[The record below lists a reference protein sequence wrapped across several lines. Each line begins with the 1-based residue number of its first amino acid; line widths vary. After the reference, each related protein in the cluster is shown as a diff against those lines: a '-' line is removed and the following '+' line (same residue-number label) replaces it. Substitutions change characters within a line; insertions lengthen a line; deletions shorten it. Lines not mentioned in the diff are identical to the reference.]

1 MAYIGNEPEIG
12 FNTVFVQKF
21 NGDGA
26 CTQFTITQPISDP
39 DYLEVLVNNVQQEPY
54 ASYGVTNGL
63 ITFTEAPSVG
73 ANNIQVGMKSSTI
86 VYYNQITSSQL
97 VDGSIGGTKLID
109 GSVTGNKLGVTSV
122 SSNHIA
128 VGAVTGNLIPA
139 GAVTTNHIVAG
150 AITGN
155 LLAQNII
162 TSNNIVNGAI
172 LGNDIGVGQITGNLI
187 GIGAIS
193 GNNIGIGAITG
204 NNFAQPITS
213 NMIATSAITGNLIAV
228 NSINASNSI
237 VALSIT
243 GNLIGTG
250 AISANNFAGGGVGSG
265 SLSQNLTLS
274 TIRIAE
280 TVNVQTTPI
289 SGNYNIH
296 VAEATAYYFVGNT
309 TGPVTFNLIGNQS
322 TSLNSLLNVGQTAS
336 LAIAL
341 KQGATRYRANVFI
354 DGVNPL
360 SSVVWMGASQPAQLG
375 AQTQSVDAY
384 SITVIK
390 TENNGYTVM
399 VGNTTFAAANGQGMG
414 PGGAQ

>member
-86 VYYNQITSSQL
+86 VYFNQITSSQL

-109 GSVTGNKLGVTSV
+109 GSVTGNKLGITAIRGNNIVAGT
-122 SSNHIA
+122 I
-128 VGAVTGNLIPA
+128 TGNLIA
-139 GAVTTNHIVAG
+139 DTAVASNNIVVG

-155 LLAQNII
+155 LIADTAIRG
-162 TSNNIVNGAI
+162 NNIVA
-172 LGNDIGVGQITGNLI
+172 GQITGNLI
-187 GIGAIS
+187 ADTTIR
-193 GNNIGIGAITG
+193 GNNIVAG
-204 NNFAQPITS
+204 Q
-213 NMIATSAITGNLIAV
+213 ITGNLIAT

-250 AISANNFAGGGVGSG
+250 AISANNFAGGGVGSD
-265 SLSQNLTLS
+265 SLAQNLTIS
-274 TIRIAE
+274 TIRVAE

-309 TGPVTFNLIGNQS
+309 TGPVTFNLIGNNS

-375 AQTQSVDAY
+375 AQTQSIDTY

>member
-12 FNTVFVQKF
+12 FNTALVQKF

-39 DYLEVLVNNVQQEPY
+39 DYLEILVNNVQQEPY
-54 ASYGVTNGL
+54 ASYSVASGL

-73 ANNIQVGMKSSTI
+73 ANNIQVGMKSQSV
-86 VYYNQITSSQL
+86 VYYNQVTSSQL

-109 GSVTGNKLGVTSV
+109 GSVTGNKLGITSV
-122 SSNHIA
+122 SGNNIA
-128 VGAVTGNLIPA
+128 VGQITGNLIA
-139 GAVTTNHIVAG
+139 VGAVTTNHIVAG

-155 LLAQNII
+155 LLATNII
-162 TSNNIVNGAI
+162 NSNNIVDGSI
-172 LGNDIGVGQITGNLI
+172 LGNDLGLYSV
-187 GIGAIS
+187 S

-204 NNFAQPITS
+204 NNFAQP
-213 NMIATSAITGNLIAV
+213 ITGNLIAV

-309 TGPVTFNLIGNQS
+309 TGPVTFNLIGNNS

>member
-12 FNTVFVQKF
+12 FNTALVQKF

-54 ASYGVTNGL
+54 ASYSVASGL

-73 ANNIQVGMKSSTI
+73 ANNIQVGMKSQSV

-122 SSNHIA
+122 RGNNIVA
-128 VGAVTGNLIPA
+128 GTITGNLIA
-139 GAVTTNHIVAG
+139 DTAIRGNNIVAG
-150 AITGN
+150 TITGN
-155 LLAQNII
+155 LIADTAIRG
-162 TSNNIVNGAI
+162 NNIVA
-172 LGNDIGVGQITGNLI
+172 GQITGNLI
-187 GIGAIS
+187 ADTAIR
-193 GNNIGIGAITG
+193 GNNIVAG
-204 NNFAQPITS
+204 Q
-213 NMIATSAITGNLIAV
+213 ITGNLIAV

-250 AISANNFAGGGVGSG
+250 AISANNFAGGGVGSE

-296 VAEATAYYFVGNT
+296 VAEATAYYFVANT
-309 TGPVTFNLIGNQS
+309 TGPVTFNLIGNTT
-322 TSLNSLLNVGQTAS
+322 TSLNSLLSVGQTAS

-341 KQGATRYRANVFI
+341 KQGVTRYRANVFI

-375 AQTQSVDAY
+375 TQTQSVDAY

-414 PGGAQ
+414 PGGVQ

>member
-12 FNTVFVQKF
+12 FNTLSVQKF

-26 CTQFTITQPISDP
+26 CTQFSISQPISDP

-54 ASYGVTNGL
+54 ASYGVSSGV

-73 ANNIQVGMKSSTI
+73 ANNIQVGYKSQSI
-86 VYYNQITSSQL
+86 IYYNQVTSNQL
-97 VDGSIGGTKLID
+97 VDGSIGGVKLID
-109 GSVTGNKLGVTSV
+109 GSVTGNKLGIT
-122 SSNHIA
+122 
-128 VGAVTGNLIPA
+128 
-139 GAVTTNHIVAG
+139 
-150 AITGN
+150 AIRG
-155 LLAQNII
+155 
-162 TSNNIVNGAI
+162 NNIVA
-172 LGNDIGVGQITGNLI
+172 GQITGNLI
-187 GIGAIS
+187 AI
-193 GNNIGIGAITG
+193 
-204 NNFAQPITS
+204 
-213 NMIATSAITGNLIAV
+213 

-296 VAEATAYYFVGNT
+296 VAEATAYYFVANT
-309 TGPVTFNLIGNQS
+309 TGSVTFNLVGNTT
-322 TSLNSLLNVGQTAS
+322 TSLNSLLSVGQTAS

-341 KQGATRYRANVFI
+341 KQGVTKYRANVFI

-360 SSVVWMGASQPAQLG
+360 SSVYWMGATQPSQLSTQAQSLD
-375 AQTQSVDAY
+375 VY
-384 SITVIK
+384 NITVIK
-390 TENNGYTVM
+390 VADSAYTVM
-399 VGNTTFAAANGQGMG
+399 VGNTTFGYANGSGMG
-414 PGGAQ
+414 PGGVQ

>member
-86 VYYNQITSSQL
+86 VYFNQITSSQL

-109 GSVTGNKLGVTSV
+109 GSVTGNKLGITAIRGNNIVAGT
-122 SSNHIA
+122 I
-128 VGAVTGNLIPA
+128 TGNLIA
-139 GAVTTNHIVAG
+139 DTAVASNNIVVG

-155 LLAQNII
+155 LIADTAIRG
-162 TSNNIVNGAI
+162 NNIVA
-172 LGNDIGVGQITGNLI
+172 GQITGNLI
-187 GIGAIS
+187 AI
-193 GNNIGIGAITG
+193 
-204 NNFAQPITS
+204 
-213 NMIATSAITGNLIAV
+213 

-250 AISANNFAGGGVGSG
+250 AISANNFAGGGVGSD
-265 SLSQNLTLS
+265 SLAQNLTIS
-274 TIRIAE
+274 TIRVAE

-309 TGPVTFNLIGNQS
+309 TGPVTFNLIGNNS

-360 SSVVWMGASQPAQLG
+360 SSVVWMGASQPAQLT
-375 AQTQSVDAY
+375 AQSQSIDTY

>member
-86 VYYNQITSSQL
+86 VYFNQITSTQL

-109 GSVTGNKLGVTSV
+109 GSVTGNKLGITSV
-122 SSNHIA
+122 SGNNIA
-128 VGAVTGNLIPA
+128 VGQITGNLIA
-139 GAVTTNHIVAG
+139 VGAVTTNHIVAG
-150 AITGN
+150 AVTGN
-155 LLAQNII
+155 LLAPNII
-162 TSNNIVNGAI
+162 NSNNIVDGSI
-172 LGNDIGVGQITGNLI
+172 LGNDL
-187 GIGAIS
+187 GIQSVS

-204 NNFAQPITS
+204 NNFAQP
-213 NMIATSAITGNLIAV
+213 ITGNLIAV

-399 VGNTTFAAANGQGMG
+399 VGNTTFASANGQGMG

>member
-86 VYYNQITSSQL
+86 VYYNQITSTQL
-97 VDGSIGGTKLID
+97 VDGSIGGIKLID
-109 GSVTGNKLGVTSV
+109 GSVTGNKLGITAIRGNNIVAGT
-122 SSNHIA
+122 I
-128 VGAVTGNLIPA
+128 TGNLIA
-139 GAVTTNHIVAG
+139 DT
-150 AITGN
+150 AIRG
-155 LLAQNII
+155 
-162 TSNNIVNGAI
+162 NNIVA
-172 LGNDIGVGQITGNLI
+172 GQITGNLI
-187 GIGAIS
+187 ADTAIR
-193 GNNIGIGAITG
+193 GNNIVAG
-204 NNFAQPITS
+204 Q
-213 NMIATSAITGNLIAV
+213 ITGNLIADTAIRGNNIV
-228 NSINASNSI
+228 AGQITGNLIAINSINASNSI

-309 TGPVTFNLIGNQS
+309 TGPVTFNLIGNNS

>member
-12 FNTVFVQKF
+12 FNTALVQKF

-54 ASYGVTNGL
+54 ASYSVASGL

-73 ANNIQVGMKSSTI
+73 ANNIQVGMKSQSV
-86 VYYNQITSSQL
+86 VYYNQVTSSQL

-122 SSNHIA
+122 RGNNIA
-128 VGAVTGNLIPA
+128 VG
-139 GAVTTNHIVAG
+139 
-150 AITGN
+150 
-155 LLAQNII
+155 Q
-162 TSNNIVNGAI
+162 
-172 LGNDIGVGQITGNLI
+172 
-187 GIGAIS
+187 
-193 GNNIGIGAITG
+193 
-204 NNFAQPITS
+204 
-213 NMIATSAITGNLIAV
+213 
-228 NSINASNSI
+228 
-237 VALSIT
+237 IT

-296 VAEATAYYFVGNT
+296 VAEATAYYFVANT
-309 TGPVTFNLIGNQS
+309 TGPVTFNLIGNTT
-322 TSLNSLLNVGQTAS
+322 TSLNSLLSVGQTAS

-341 KQGATRYRANVFI
+341 KQGVTRYRANVFI

-375 AQTQSVDAY
+375 TQTQSVDAY

-399 VGNTTFAAANGQGMG
+399 VGNTTFASANGQGMG
-414 PGGAQ
+414 PGGVQ

>member
-86 VYYNQITSSQL
+86 VYFNQITSSQL

-128 VGAVTGNLIPA
+128 VGAVTGNLIA
-139 GAVTTNHIVAG
+139 VGAVTTNHIVAG
-150 AITGN
+150 AVTGN
-155 LLAQNII
+155 LLASNII
-162 TSNNIVNGAI
+162 NSNNIVDGSI
-172 LGNDIGVGQITGNLI
+172 LGNDL
-187 GIGAIS
+187 GIQSVS
-193 GNNIGIGAITG
+193 GNNIGLGAITG
-204 NNFAQPITS
+204 NNFAQPITG
-213 NMIATSAITGNLIAV
+213 NMIGVYAISGNQ
-228 NSINASNSI
+228 
-237 VALSIT
+237 
-243 GNLIGTG
+243 IGIG
-250 AISANNFAGGGVGSG
+250 AISGNNFAGGGVTSNV
-265 SLSQNLTLS
+265 LAQNLTIS
-274 TIRIAE
+274 TIRVAE
-280 TVNVQTTPI
+280 TVNVVTTGI

-296 VAEATAYYFVGNT
+296 VANTTAYYFVANT
-309 TGPVTFNLIGNQS
+309 TGSVTFNLVANSAGGA
-322 TSLNSLLNVGQTAS
+322 TGSLNGLLNVGQTAS

-341 KQGATRYRANVFI
+341 KQGVTRYRANVFI

-360 SSVVWMGASQPAQLG
+360 SSVYWMGAIQPSQLG
-375 AQTQSVDAY
+375 TQAQSLDVY
-384 SITVIK
+384 NITVIK
-390 TENNGYTVM
+390 VADSAYTVM
-399 VGNTTFAAANGQGMG
+399 VGNTNFGSANGFGMG